1 MIENC
6 DVHKSMDYT
15 RQGMHI
21 DIQMLKTS
29 LNAPK
34 IAKLTQSEKD
44 KLKQI
49 RDQEL
54 GRYRQNVSEIFN
66 GEKNWSIMISKEDN
80 EIRNNVMRKV
90 KFEQIKR

>member
-1 MIENC
+1 
-6 DVHKSMDYT
+6 MDYT